1 MEPSQNA
8 YKYGLLF
15 GNEPVSQSEKA
26 RVIEEIQK
34 VGGSLTFKIETSPEG
49 WVGQCNEI
57 PSIITGSTNHDPSD
71 IEIKSEIQ
79 SAIFAAFDI
88 KIEDR
93 KIEAPFQEFKY
104 SLARG

>member
-15 GNEPVSQSEKA
+15 GNELVSQSEKA

-49 WVGQCNEI
+49 WSV
-57 PSIITGSTNHDPSD
+57 
-71 IEIKSEIQ
+71 
-79 SAIFAAFDI
+79 
-88 KIEDR
+88 
-93 KIEAPFQEFKY
+93 
-104 SLARG
+104 